1 MLMRHKR
8 TSLHLHPSL
17 SPCTAPCRLLPQ
29 ELIPR
34 VSVAPLKQ
42 TCWPGEQCPL
52 VGSVLPGLQPVSG
65 SQSLPERGSTG
76 NTGTAAS
83 PPETKSSRLV
93 HFCPP
98 SHSFYGL
105 NSFTSLSPP
114 CTHRR
119 AGHPTDLRLT
129 RSPTCSFP
137 PDFLLLFRH
146 TVQHLPVT
154 HCVLWDK
161 NCSKLNV
168 FFSSGRT
175 GSHKRPGKLTPGWC
189 CASLATYHA

>member
-1 MLMRHKR
+1 MRHR
-8 TSLHLHPSL
+8 GTPPPFL
-17 SPCTAPCRLLPQ
+17 SSCTAHHRLLPQ
-29 ELIPR
+29 ELIPQ

-52 VGSVLPGLQPVSG
+52 VGLVLPGFQPVSG
-65 SQSLPERGSTG
+65 SQSLLEWGSIG
-76 NTGTAAS
+76 NMGTTAG
-83 PPETKSSRLV
+83 PPEMKSSRLV
-93 HFCPP
+93 YFCTS

-114 CTHRR
+114 CTHSRVS
-119 AGHPTDLRLT
+119 HPTDLRLN

-137 PDFLLLFRH
+137 PLFLLLF
-146 TVQHLPVT
+146 QHLPVT

-161 NCSKLNV
+161 NCSKLKV